1 MSSQRVL
8 VTGTG
13 AVCGAGMNPGAILD
27 AVREGR
33 SAIAPI
39 TQWDTTGWPCR
50 VAAEI
55 PDFNPRALVD
65 DRKLHKLIRRTDL
78 VGLYAAGSALTSAGV
93 LAHRESLDET
103 STAAYNDRTGVYVGS
118 GAGNFSN
125 QYDYFQLMTDAK
137 GDLITF
143 GRELS
148 NTVNP
153 MWLLRTLSNNVLGH
167 IGIKYTLKGANACIT
182 NHSVGGILAVIEA
195 AEALRTGEA
204 DRAVAVGH
212 DAPIEPQMV
221 IYYHRLGL
229 LASDALLPFD
239 SRRDGSLFGEGAGAL
254 FLETEASASSRKAP
268 VLGEY
273 LGGGHACEA
282 EGLITIRDD
291 GDGVARAIAQALDD
305 AGIAAAD
312 VGMIVAHGNGV
323 WQSDMSECAAI
334 SAVFRLEAAA
344 RHGIQVGARTPDCRS
359 GHPRDDD
366 RACRAQ
372 GRYRAGYRDLV
383 ATRSRLH
390 RRAHLHQSARAPQ
403 QRGAD
408 HLPRICRHR
417 RCAAGPRGLT
427 PQARMAD
434 AAAAPGRCGIDSV
447 EIARIERLLAQ
458 TPADGL
464 TRFWSEQELA
474 DAGDGP
480 GRAAS
485 LAARFAAKEA
495 CAKLFPRET
504 ALGQVVPEDFSIA
517 HDNYGAPQIVAAPNA
532 KAAMERHRIG
542 RIALSLT
549 HDRVSASAVALAE
562 PAVAAVPLA
571 GRILYRFFPIRRD
584 VILANLKRVYGD
596 AVASEEIVRLAQAH
610 YGHLWRLFG
619 EFLKFRWLS
628 QARKAAL
635 VRVENI
641 EALVAAV
648 GQGKGVL
655 VLTGHFGNR
664 EVATIAGIGNYPEVR
679 GRFHFVRRAIKPKWL
694 DALVTRRFNKAGF
707 GVLPKRGCS
716 MRFSRHSP
724 RGT

>member
-334 SAVFRLEAAA
+334 SAVFGPKPPPVTAFKWALGHLIAAA
-344 RHGIQVGARTPDCRS
+344 GILETTIALAALKDGIVPGIATLSQPDPDCTDVPISIKAQEPRS
-359 GHPRDDD
+359 N
-366 RACRAQ
+366 
-372 GRYRAGYRDLV
+372 V
-383 ATRSRLH
+383 ALI
-390 RRAHLHQSARAPQ
+390 
-403 QRGAD
+403 
-408 HLPRICRHR
+408 ICRGF
-417 RCAAGPRGLT
+417 AGT
-427 PQARMAD
+427 D
-434 AAAAPGRCGIDSV
+434 AA
-447 EIARIERLLAQ
+447 L
-458 TPADGL
+458 
-464 TRFWSEQELA
+464 
-474 DAGDGP
+474 
-480 GRAAS
+480 
-485 LAARFAAKEA
+485 
-495 CAKLFPRET
+495 
-504 ALGQVVPEDFSIA
+504 
-517 HDNYGAPQIVAAPNA
+517 
-532 KAAMERHRIG
+532 
-542 RIALSLT
+542 
-549 HDRVSASAVALAE
+549 
-562 PAVAAVPLA
+562 
-571 GRILYRFFPIRRD
+571 
-584 VILANLKRVYGD
+584 
-596 AVASEEIVRLAQAH
+596 
-610 YGHLWRLFG
+610 
-619 EFLKFRWLS
+619 
-628 QARKAAL
+628 L
-635 VRVENI
+635 VR
-641 EALVAAV
+641 AV
-648 GQGKGVL
+648 
-655 VLTGHFGNR
+655 
-664 EVATIAGIGNYPEVR
+664 
-679 GRFHFVRRAIKPKWL
+679 
-694 DALVTRRFNKAGF
+694 
-707 GVLPKRGCS
+707 
-716 MRFSRHSP
+716 
-724 RGT
+724 

>member
-1 MSSQRVL
+1 MTSRRVL

-78 VGLYAAGSALTSAGV
+78 VGLYAAGGALTAAGV
-93 LAHRESLDET
+93 LAHRESLDE
-103 STAAYNDRTGVYVGS
+103 SATAVYNDRTGVYVGS

-195 AEALRTGEA
+195 AEGLRTGEA

-254 FLETEASASSRKAP
+254 FLETEASAAARNAP

-273 LGGGHACEA
+273 LGGGTACEA
-282 EGLITIRDD
+282 QGLITIRDD
-291 GDGVARAIAQALDD
+291 GDGVVRAIEQALDD

-334 SAVFRLEAAA
+334 SAVFGAKPPPVTAFKWALGHLIAAA
-344 RHGIQVGARTPDCRS
+344 GI
-359 GHPRDDD
+359 
-366 RACRAQ
+366 
-372 GRYRAGYRDLV
+372 L
-383 ATRSRLH
+383 
-390 RRAHLHQSARAPQ
+390 
-403 QRGAD
+403 
-408 HLPRICRHR
+408 
-417 RCAAGPRGLT
+417 
-427 PQARMAD
+427 
-434 AAAAPGRCGIDSV
+434 
-447 EIARIERLLAQ
+447 
-458 TPADGL
+458 
-464 TRFWSEQELA
+464 
-474 DAGDGP
+474 
-480 GRAAS
+480 
-485 LAARFAAKEA
+485 
-495 CAKLFPRET
+495 ET
-504 ALGQVVPEDFSIA
+504 
-517 HDNYGAPQIVAAPNA
+517 
-532 KAAMERHRIG
+532 
-542 RIALSLT
+542 T
-549 HDRVSASAVALAE
+549 VALA
-562 PAVAAVPLA
+562 ALKQGIVPGIA
-571 GRILYRFFPIRRD
+571 T
-584 VILANLKRVYGD
+584 
-596 AVASEEIVRLAQAH
+596 
-610 YGHLWRLFG
+610 
-619 EFLKFRWLS
+619 LS
-628 QARKAAL
+628 QPDPDCTDVPISISAQEPRSNVALIICRGFAGTDAAL
-635 VRVENI
+635 LVR
-641 EALVAAV
+641 AA
-648 GQGKGVL
+648 
-655 VLTGHFGNR
+655 
-664 EVATIAGIGNYPEVR
+664 
-679 GRFHFVRRAIKPKWL
+679 
-694 DALVTRRFNKAGF
+694 
-707 GVLPKRGCS
+707 
-716 MRFSRHSP
+716 
-724 RGT
+724 